1 MRLMGQ
7 AEHHVLDK
15 PLQRFFSDRHGR
27 NFYAN
32 LLQQLKTHHYWQ
44 GELWQK
50 AKSQEILT
58 RMEIKRIEQFNNEHQ
73 YYVVIFSDITEKKR
87 AEDKLLYLANYDTLT
102 GLPNRALFHQRLAE
116 SIAEN
121 HPAGFGL
128 VCVDVDHF
136 KNINDSL
143 GHRIGDQLLQR
154 VSLILKQCLPIG
166 NATIA
171 RFSGDEFIL
180 LLPKLST
187 KRQLEQLAKH
197 LLEAFAQPILIE
209 QHEIT
214 ISPSIGISRF
224 PEDGKDSITLL
235 RNAESALHFAKSK
248 GRHNYQFYDQDIQTK
263 TLRRLNVGNQL
274 RRALKNNELELVY
287 QPKMELRSKTI
298 TGMEAL
304 LRWHNTAIGA
314 IEPDEFIAVAEETG
328 QVNEIGTWVLREA
341 CEQARRWQVRSYPVP
356 VSVNISARQ
365 FQQQGLYKTI
375 ANILAETQLPANLL
389 ELEITETMLL
399 DDPDSTITTLNQL
412 KEMGVR
418 ISVDDFGTGYSSLS
432 YLKKLPIDSLKI
444 DRTFIKDLAQDKDDE
459 AITHAIIS
467 LAKNLKLS
475 VIAEGVETFQQFDF
489 LQEAGCEQIQGFLI
503 AQPMTAQES
512 VLFFDKHMS

>member
-1 MRLMGQ
+1 
-7 AEHHVLDK
+7 
-15 PLQRFFSDRHGR
+15 
-27 NFYAN
+27 
-32 LLQQLKTHHYWQ
+32 
-44 GELWQK
+44 
-50 AKSQEILT
+50 
-58 RMEIKRIEQFNNEHQ
+58 
-73 YYVVIFSDITEKKR
+73 
-87 AEDKLLYLANYDTLT
+87 
-102 GLPNRALFHQRLAE
+102 
-116 SIAEN
+116 
-121 HPAGFGL
+121 
-128 VCVDVDHF
+128 
-136 KNINDSL
+136 
-143 GHRIGDQLLQR
+143 
-154 VSLILKQCLPIG
+154 
-166 NATIA
+166 
-171 RFSGDEFIL
+171 
-180 LLPKLST
+180 
-187 KRQLEQLAKH
+187 
-197 LLEAFAQPILIE
+197 
-209 QHEIT
+209 
-214 ISPSIGISRF
+214 
-224 PEDGKDSITLL
+224 
-235 RNAESALHFAKSK
+235 
-248 GRHNYQFYDQDIQTK
+248 
-263 TLRRLNVGNQL
+263 
-274 RRALKNNELELVY
+274 
-287 QPKMELRSKTI
+287 
-298 TGMEAL
+298 MEAL

-399 DDPDSTITTLNQL
+399 EDPDSTITTLNQL